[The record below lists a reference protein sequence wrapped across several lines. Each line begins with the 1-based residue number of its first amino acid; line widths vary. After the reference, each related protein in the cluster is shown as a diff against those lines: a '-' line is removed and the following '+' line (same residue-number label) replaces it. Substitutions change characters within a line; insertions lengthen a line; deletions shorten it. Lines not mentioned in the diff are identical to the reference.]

1 MNTEKG
7 GHQLR
12 PEDGKAV
19 PFRRLSRLAGLGGMA
34 ASIAGG
40 MAVNGAK
47 QFASGKRPS
56 MTDLMMTPSNARKV
70 TAQLSNMRGA
80 AMKIGQMISMDSGD
94 ILPKE
99 FAEILARLRS
109 DAQHMPKAQ
118 LDNVLTEQW
127 GEGWKARFKSFQY
140 QPIAAASIGQVQRAT
155 GLKGEALAI
164 KVQYPGV
171 RESIDSDVNN
181 VASLLK
187 MTGLVP
193 SGLDT
198 APLIEEGRRQLH
210 QEADY
215 LREAA
220 YLELFAK
227 LLAGDDNFDVPVYFP
242 ELSTDRIL
250 TMSYIESL
258 PIEALLDAP
267 QEARDRVV
275 SLLIEFL
282 LRELFEFGAMQ
293 TDPNFA
299 NYRYNSRAQRLVL
312 LDFGASRE
320 VGADM
325 AASYKNIMRAALSG
339 NTQASFDAAAHIGFI
354 SADMPQRFKTA
365 ILDIIDTALEPL
377 RVNAPFDFGNNALA
391 ARMRDKALALAG
403 EKELWHLPPPE
414 TVFIQRK
421 IGGMY
426 MLATQLRARV
436 NVRALMIKYV
446 RQEG

>member
-1 MNTEKG
+1 
-7 GHQLR
+7 
-12 PEDGKAV
+12 
-19 PFRRLSRLAGLGGMA
+19 
-34 ASIAGG
+34 
-40 MAVNGAK
+40 
-47 QFASGKRPS
+47 
-56 MTDLMMTPSNARKV
+56 
-70 TAQLSNMRGA
+70 
-80 AMKIGQMISMDSGD
+80 
-94 ILPKE
+94 
-99 FAEILARLRS
+99 
-109 DAQHMPKAQ
+109 
-118 LDNVLTEQW
+118 
-127 GEGWKARFKSFQY
+127 
-140 QPIAAASIGQVQRAT
+140 VQRAT

-198 APLIEEGRRQLH
+198 APLI
-210 QEADY
+210 D
-215 LREAA
+215 
-220 YLELFAK
+220 
-227 LLAGDDNFDVPVYFP
+227 
-242 ELSTDRIL
+242 IL

-275 SLLIEFL
+275 SLLIELL

-391 ARMRDKALALAG
+391 ARMRDKATALAG
-403 EKELWHLPPPE
+403 DKELWHLPPPE

-446 RQEG
+446 GQEG